1 MGLHVYTTYHSDLFL
16 RFFGSLPWVL
26 HHDRWVLSHRQRTTR
41 SVKDWARRS
50 PWTRGLGRRVP
61 GARCHTRCTK
71 MLCQSPNSIKMWGVP
86 IPATSWPS
94 LSQVISSV
102 PSSDVFK
109 VCRSPHCGC
118 PLQTTFAWNHYLPTQ
133 CVPWTYST
141 DSFGHTQLR
150 WRIVA
155 AIGNSI

>member
-1 MGLHVYTTYHSDLFL
+1 M
-16 RFFGSLPWVL
+16 
-26 HHDRWVLSHRQRTTR
+26 Q
-41 SVKDWARRS
+41 SV
-50 PWTRGLGRRVP
+50 
-61 GARCHTRCTK
+61 TK
-71 MLCQSPNSIKMWGVP
+71 KYPTAAAY
-86 IPATSWPS
+86 PATSWPS
-94 LSQVISSV
+94 VSQVISSV

-155 AIGNSI
+155 AIGNSIQMFLFFPGCRGYLFFSTQFWRNLETLTKEPAWNCPCQSPRTNWRSLDGTFFIFVQFWLGRKDGYRNFWVVFI